1 MKTETK
7 KNYPIRL
14 YIVGLLAVF
23 CVILFAAVSLY
34 QNVFLKD
41 IYRRG
46 KITGIERTADSLADV
61 AESTTLDAS
70 FNAETIREKLDSD
83 TFEADSCALMLNLD
97 LGLGV
102 EAGTSRRECVIRELT
117 PFSVKVLHDEAEK
130 DGGKT
135 MLFANGEEKL
145 DISNLHKEADKADT
159 MQCVVL
165 VKNTKDASDNE
176 ITILMSTILRPLGI
190 VENALRSQLWIV
202 FAIVLVMIFVLSYAL
217 NRIIAR
223 PIAGINEQAAH
234 LAKGNYAEDF
244 DEKNG
249 YREVTELAKTLNRT
263 AKELGKADKVR
274 NELIANVSHDLRTP
288 LTMIEGYAEI
298 MRDIPGENTP
308 ENIQTI
314 IDETKRLDS
323 MVNGLLDLS
332 KLQGGMIPME
342 IKEHNL
348 TEFLR
353 DVADH
358 YQKMVEKDGFTVRLE
373 AENDITALYDEKRI
387 EQVLYNLL
395 NNAVNYSDKEKEI
408 ILRQSRRDE
417 KTVRVEVI
425 DHGIGVREE
434 DLPYIWDR
442 YYRVDKEH
450 KRSVRGSGLGLSI
463 VRSVLENHAAQY
475 GVSSTYG
482 KGSDFWFELAVK

>member
-7 KNYPIRL
+7 KNFPIRW
-14 YIVGLLAVF
+14 YIVGMLAVF

-102 EAGTSRRECVIRELT
+102 EAGTNRRECVIRELT

-145 DISNLHKEADKADT
+145 DISNLHKEPDKRDT

-165 VKNTKDASDNE
+165 VKNTTDASGNE

-190 VENALRSQLWIV
+190 VENVLRSQLWLI
-202 FAIVLVMIFVLSYAL
+202 FAVVLVMIVVLSYAL
-217 NRIIAR
+217 NRIIAH
-223 PIAGINEQAAH
+223 PIALINDRAGQ
-234 LAKGNYAEDF
+234 LAKGNYAADF
-244 DEKNG
+244 DEENG
-249 YREVTELAKTLNRT
+249 YREAAELAKTLNKT
-263 AKELGKADKVR
+263 AEELGKADKVR
-274 NELIANVSHDLRTP
+274 TELIANVSHDLRTP
-288 LTMIEGYAEI
+288 LTMIEGYAEL

-308 ENIQTI
+308 ENSQVI

-323 MVNGLLDLS
+323 MVKGLLDLS
-332 KLQGGMIPME
+332 KLQGGMVPME
-342 IKEHNL
+342 IREHNL
-348 TEFLR
+348 TEFLE
-353 DVADH
+353 DITDH
-358 YQKMVEKDGFTVRLE
+358 YQRMVEKDEFTVRFE
-373 AENDITALYDEKRI
+373 KDEEVMALYDEKRI

-408 ILRQSRRDE
+408 TLRQT
-417 KTVRVEVI
+417 KTGENSVRIDVI
-425 DHGIGVREE
+425 DHGIGVKEE
-434 DLPYIWDR
+434 DLPHIWDR

-450 KRSVRGSGLGLSI
+450 KRAVQGSGLGLSI
-463 VRSVLENHAAQY
+463 VRSVLENHHAPY
-475 GVSSTYG
+475 GVTSSYG
-482 KGSDFWFELAVK
+482 KGSDFWFELNAK